1 MKSAVS
7 SAAKTRLLVG
17 TGLALLAAP
26 LSAQD
31 TESESGNAISEIVV
45 TAQKREQNLQEVPLA
60 ISVVGSEKLQQL
72 QVNDARDLTG
82 LAPNVTVVTGTSS
95 NNAAVISMRGITSP
109 AGETFGLDTAN
120 ALYLDGIYIARSGAS
135 GMDMA
140 EIERVEV
147 LRGPQGTLF
156 GRNTTG
162 GAIAFVSRGPSDEFG
177 IRAEVGYGNYDAFNG
192 RIAVDTGLIGGAIKA
207 TLSYARR
214 QRSGTVDDLMES
226 RESRDPGAFQTD
238 SFRGA
243 VRAELGSTGYVQYIF
258 DWTQTDGV
266 PFAFQLT
273 NVANGTPR
281 PPLTVNGVQIS
292 QTQQAPVAQYL
303 ANATFTD
310 PRCAALA
317 APTREF
323 RDRLCLDDNEPT
335 RDTIQGHNFQIFN
348 DFGGF
353 AAKLV
358 TGYRK
363 WDNSIRG
370 TDFDGMGDFRGP
382 AFSQATVFN
391 GFGGTAAAPFLPFV
405 FPAGTPQAN
414 INFVANSPVP
424 TTNAGL
430 FTTSNE
436 RRHEQFQA
444 ELEFSGDTEMLDWVV
459 GGFYFWEEG
468 SEVNP
473 QLSGFVLDTNQAVFS
488 RFGALSGAFQ
498 AANPA
503 RYRLVV
509 TPATLTYSADAESKA
524 LYSQATYYPGGRDSG
539 LSLTAGAR
547 YTWDEKG
554 MIRTQNG
561 AAPLAVAERGQES
574 FKKFTWNLMGRY
586 EFTDDA
592 SVYVRVAT
600 GYRSGGFNASD
611 PVAPGGNTI
620 PAFGEEEVTSYEV
633 GFKSELFDRRLRFNL
648 AGYYNEFDGLA
659 TVQPVL
665 TGQGTFQSVVRNA
678 GKVTYT
684 GVEVDFQAVVSDNFS
699 FDGAIGY
706 VDVKFKELLAGQPV
720 NPADGVQNIAAFAN
734 PGYTSPLTANL
745 AFNAV
750 FPISSD
756 GTELRARV
764 GYTYEDGKY
773 SFNNAISSPF
783 NEQIRGDNMNLVDA
797 QIVIDKIPVSGGEAR
812 VMIWGK
818 NLTDDNNL
826 LRGID
831 FGPLG
836 YAGGIFGLPRTYGVT
851 LGFNY

>member
-7 SAAKTRLLVG
+7 RAAKMRLLVG
-17 TGLALLAAP
+17 TGLAVTAMPLAAQE
-26 LSAQD
+26 AEQA
-31 TESESGNAISEIVV
+31 SGATIGEIVV

-60 ISVVGSEKLQQL
+60 ISVLGADKLQQL

-82 LAPNVTVVTGTSS
+82 LAPNVTVVTGQSS

-162 GAIAFVSRGPSDEFG
+162 GAIAFVSRAPSDELG
-177 IRAEVGYGNYDAFNG
+177 VRGEIGYGNYNALNG
-192 RIAVDTGLIGGAIKA
+192 RIALDTGLIGGVIKG
-207 TLSYARR
+207 TFSYARR
-214 QRSGTVDDLMES
+214 QRNGTVDDLMEAKD
-226 RESRDPGAFQTD
+226 SRDPGSFKTD
-238 SFRGA
+238 SFRA
-243 VRAELGSTGYVQYIF
+243 ALRADFGDSGYVQYIF
-258 DWTQTDGV
+258 DWTKTTGT
-266 PFAFQLT
+266 PLAFQLT

-281 PPLTVNGVQIS
+281 PPLTVNGVQIV

-303 ANATFTD
+303 AGVTFTD

-317 APTREF
+317 VPTREF
-323 RDRLCLDDNEPT
+323 RDTICLDDNEPST
-335 RDTIQGHNFQIFN
+335 DKIWGHNFQIYN

-353 AAKLV
+353 ATKLV
-358 TGYRK
+358 AGYRQ
-363 WDNSIRG
+363 WNNLIRG
-370 TDFDGMGDFRGP
+370 TDFDGMGDFRGRQ
-382 AFSQATVFN
+382 FSEATVFN
-391 GFGGTAAAPFLPFV
+391 GFAGTAAAPFLPFV
-405 FPAGTPQAN
+405 FPQGTPQST
-414 INFVANSPVP
+414 IDFVANSPVP

-430 FTTSNE
+430 FSTSND

-444 ELEFSGDTEMLDWVV
+444 ELEFSGDTDSLDWVV
-459 GGFYFWEEG
+459 GGFYFWEKG
-468 SEVNP
+468 SELNP

-488 RFGALSGAFQ
+488 RFGQLSGAFQ
-498 AANPA
+498 ASNPA

-509 TPATLTYSADAESKA
+509 TPATLAYEADAESKA
-524 LYSQATYYPGGRDSG
+524 LYSQVTYYPGGRDSG

-554 MIRTQNG
+554 IVRTQNG
-561 AAPLAVAERGQES
+561 AAPLPVAETGDAS
-574 FKKFTWNLMGRY
+574 FSKFTWNLMGRY
-586 EFTDDA
+586 EFSPEA
-592 SVYVRVAT
+592 SVYARVAT

-611 PVAPGGNTI
+611 PVAPGGSTVPN
-620 PAFGEEEVTSYEV
+620 FGEEEVTSYEL

-648 AGYYNEFDGLA
+648 AGYYNVFEGLA
-659 TVQPVL
+659 VVQPVL
-665 TGQGTFQSVVRNA
+665 TGQGTFQSIVSNA
-678 GKVTYT
+678 GKVEYT
-684 GVEVDFQAVVSDNFS
+684 GIEADFQAILSDNFS
-699 FDGAIGY
+699 VDGAIGY
-706 VDVKFKELLAGQPV
+706 VDVQFKELLAGQPV

-745 AFNAV
+745 ALNAV
-750 FPISSD
+750 FPISSN

-773 SFNNAISSPF
+773 SFNNSISSPF
-783 NEQIRGDNMNLVDA
+783 NDQIIGDDMNIVDA
-797 QIVIDKIPVSGGEAR
+797 QLVVDKIPLGGGEAR
-812 VMIWGK
+812 VMIWAK

-826 LRGID
+826 VRGID

>member
-7 SAAKTRLLVG
+7 RAAKMRLLVG
-17 TGLALLAAP
+17 TGLAVIAAP
-26 LSAQD
+26 LAAQEADPSAAATID
-31 TESESGNAISEIVV
+31 EIVV

-60 ISVVGSEKLQQL
+60 ISVLGGEKLQQL
-72 QVNDARDLTG
+72 QVNDARDLSG

-109 AGETFGLDTAN
+109 ASETFGLDTAN

-135 GMDMA
+135 GMDMS

-162 GAIAFVSRGPSDEFG
+162 GAIAFVSRAPSDELG
-177 IRAEVGYGNYDAFNG
+177 VRAELGYGNFDAFNG
-192 RIAVDTGLIGGAIKA
+192 RIALDTGLIGGVIKG
-207 TLSYARR
+207 TFSYARR
-214 QRSGTVDDLMES
+214 QRDGTVDDLMEAKD
-226 RESRDPGAFQTD
+226 SRDPGSFKTD
-238 SFRGA
+238 SFRAALRADIGA
-243 VRAELGSTGYVQYIF
+243 NGYIQYIF
-258 DWTQTDGV
+258 DWTKTTGT

-281 PPLTVNGVQIS
+281 PPLTVDGVQIV

-303 ANATFTD
+303 AGVAFTD

-323 RDRLCLDDNEPT
+323 RDTICLDDNEPST
-335 RDTIQGHNFQIFN
+335 DKIWGHNFQIYN
-348 DFGGF
+348 DFGDV
-353 AAKLV
+353 AVKLV
-358 TGYRK
+358 TGYRQ
-363 WDNSIRG
+363 WDNSVRG
-370 TDFDGMGDFRGP
+370 SDFDGMGDFRGA

-391 GFGGTAAAPFLPFV
+391 GFAGTAAAPLLPFV
-405 FPAGTPQAN
+405 FPAGTPQST

-436 RRHEQFQA
+436 RKHEQLQA
-444 ELEFSGDTEMLDWVV
+444 ELEFSGDTDMLDWVV

-468 SEVNP
+468 SENNP
-473 QLSGFVLDTNQAVFS
+473 QLSGFVLDTNQTVFS
-488 RFGALSGAFQ
+488 RFGPLSPAFQ

-503 RYRLVV
+503 LYRLVV
-509 TPATLTYSADAESKA
+509 TPATLVYSADAESKA
-524 LYSQATYYPGGRDSG
+524 LYSQVTYYPGGRGSG
-539 LSLTAGAR
+539 ASITAGAR
-547 YTWDEKG
+547 YSWDEKG
-554 MIRTQNG
+554 IVRTQQG
-561 AAPLAVAERGQES
+561 AAPLATAERGDVS
-574 FKKFTWNLMGRY
+574 FNKFTWNLMGRY
-586 EFTDDA
+586 EFSPDA
-592 SVYVRVAT
+592 SVYARVAT

-611 PVAPGGNTI
+611 PVAPGGTTVPN
-620 PAFGEEEVTSYEV
+620 FDEETVTSYEL
-633 GFKSELFDRRLRFNL
+633 GLKSELFDRRLRMNI
-648 AGYYNEFDGLA
+648 AGYHNIYKGLA
-659 TVQPVL
+659 VFQPVL

-678 GKVTYT
+678 GEVEYT
-684 GVEVDFQAVVSDNFS
+684 GIEADFQAILSDNFS
-699 FDGAIGY
+699 LDGSIGY
-706 VDVKFKELLAGQPV
+706 VDVNFKELLIGQPV
-720 NPADGVQNIAAFAN
+720 NPADGVRNIAQFAQ
-734 PGYTSPLTANL
+734 PGYTSPFTANL
-745 AFNAV
+745 AANAT
-750 FPISSD
+750 FPINSN
-756 GTELRARV
+756 GMELRMRV
-764 GYTYEDGKY
+764 GYSYEDGKY
-773 SFNNAISSPF
+773 SFNNAITSPF

-797 QIVIDKIPVSGGEAR
+797 QIVIDKIPVGGGEAR

>member
-1 MKSAVS
+1 MKPVICRG
-7 SAAKTRLLVG
+7 AKTQLLVG
-17 TGLALLAAP
+17 TCLTLMAAP

-31 TESESGNAISEIVV
+31 AEETSGNVISEIVV

-109 AGETFGLDTAN
+109 ASETFGLDTAN

-162 GAIAFVSRGPSDEFG
+162 GAIAFVSRAPSDELG
-177 IRAEVGYGNYDAFNG
+177 VRGEIGYGNFDAFNG
-192 RIAVDTGLIGGAIKA
+192 RIALDTGLIGGAIKA

-214 QRSGTVDDLMES
+214 QRDGTVDDILEPDS
-226 RESRDPGAFQTD
+226 SRDPGSFQTD
-238 SFRGA
+238 SFRAA
-243 VRAELGSTGYVQYIF
+243 VRADIGSTGYIQYIF
-258 DWTQTDGV
+258 DWTKTNGT

-281 PPLTVNGVQIS
+281 PPLTVGGVPIV

-303 ANATFTD
+303 AGATFAD

-323 RDRLCLDDNEPT
+323 RDEVCYNDNQPST
-335 RDTIQGHNFQIFN
+335 DKIWGHNLQISN

-358 TGYRK
+358 TGYRR
-363 WDNSIRG
+363 WDNTIRG
-370 TDFDGMGDFRGP
+370 SDFDGIGAFQGP
-382 AFSQATVFN
+382 QFSQATLFN
-391 GFGGTAAAPFLPFV
+391 GFAGTPAAPLLPFV
-405 FPAGTPQAN
+405 FPAGTPQST

-424 TTNAGL
+424 TTTAGL
-430 FTTSNE
+430 FTTSNQRE
-436 RRHEQFQA
+436 HEQFQA
-444 ELEFSGDTEMLDWVV
+444 ELEISGDTDTLDWVV

-468 SEVNP
+468 SENNP
-473 QLSGFVLDTNQAVFS
+473 QQSGFVLDTNQAVFS
-488 RFGALSGAFQ
+488 QFGPLSPTFQ
-498 AANPA
+498 ASNPA

-509 TPATLTYSADAESKA
+509 TPAVLAYSTDAESKA
-524 LYSQATYYPGGRDSG
+524 LYSQATFYPGGRDSG
-539 LSLTAGAR
+539 ASITAGAR
-547 YTWDEKG
+547 YSWDEKT
-554 MIRTQNG
+554 ILRTQNG
-561 AAPLAVAERGQES
+561 AAPLAVAEQGEVS
-574 FKKFTWNLMGRY
+574 FGKFTWNLMGRY
-586 EFTDDA
+586 EFTPDV
-592 SVYVRVAT
+592 SVYARIAT

-611 PVAPGGNTI
+611 PVAPGGSTI
-620 PAFGEEEVTSYEV
+620 ANFDEESVTSYEV
-633 GFKSELFDRRLRFNL
+633 GIKSQLFDNRLRFNL
-648 AGYYNEFDGLA
+648 AGYYNIFEGLA
-659 TVQPVL
+659 VFQPVL
-665 TGQGTFQSVVRNA
+665 TGQGTFQTVVRNA
-678 GKVTYT
+678 GKVEYT
-684 GVEVDFQAVVSDNFS
+684 GVEADFQAVLSDNFS
-699 FDGAIGY
+699 LDGAIGY
-706 VDVKFKELLAGQPV
+706 VDVNFKELLSGQPV
-720 NPADGVQNIAAFAN
+720 NPAEPLQNIAQFAN
-734 PGYTSPLTANL
+734 PQYTSPLTANL

-750 FPISSD
+750 FPLSSN

-773 SFNNAISSPF
+773 SFGSAISSPF

-797 QIVIDKIPVSGGEAR
+797 QIVIDKIPMGGGEAR